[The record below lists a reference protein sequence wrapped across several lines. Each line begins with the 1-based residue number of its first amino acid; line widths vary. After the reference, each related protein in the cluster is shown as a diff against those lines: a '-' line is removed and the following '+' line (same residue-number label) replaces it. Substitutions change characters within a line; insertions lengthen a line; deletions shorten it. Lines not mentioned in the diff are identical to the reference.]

1 MDKLNIVE
9 KAKRY
14 DEAIKKL
21 RSLHDNYDTV
31 STLIDVKEELEN
43 IFPEL
48 AENEDERIR
57 KWCISHFKECINVIK
72 DNDEYKEYLNNKVIP
87 WLEKH
92 SQVKE
97 FPIFQH
103 ENKTCKEN
111 DDSLTSEDER
121 IKEELISNFKEAIEN
136 IKSEEIIPHSAKVL
150 VCKMQKWIAWLE
162 KKCEQKPTEWSEEER
177 QNVESIIAALTY
189 CNENGVSDCFVDPD
203 ILIDWLE
210 SFKDRVQPQPKQ
222 EWNEDD
228 ERLFQ
233 IVIDILDKEEHKG
246 HLSHTDLIA
255 CVKKLKFLRP
265 QNRWKPNKEQ
275 MNGLKEAIEFLGCT
289 KTRREPLQSLY
300 EQLKKLK

>member
-1 MDKLNIVE
+1 MDKLSIVE

-21 RSLHDNYDTV
+21 RSLHDNYDAV

-48 AENEDERIR
+48 AESEGERIR

-92 SQVKE
+92 SQVKG
-97 FPIFQH
+97 FSISQH
-103 ENKTCKEN
+103 KNKTCKEN

-121 IKEELISNFKEAIEN
+121 IREELISNFKEAIEN
-136 IKSEEIIPHSAKVL
+136 IRSEEIIPHSAKVL

-162 KKCEQKPTEWSEEER
+162 KKCEQKEVEPTPIFRIGDILKRKGKDYTFRVDRVQGGYYHCDRNHGAVFPIEEQNNWELVEQKLAEWSEEDEKMLDGIIEASTHHCYLNITDINWLKSLKER
-177 QNVESIIAALTY
+177 YT
-189 CNENGVSDCFVDPD
+189 
-203 ILIDWLE
+203 
-210 SFKDRVQPQPKQ
+210 
-222 EWNEDD
+222 
-228 ERLFQ
+228 
-233 IVIDILDKEEHKG
+233 
-246 HLSHTDLIA
+246 
-255 CVKKLKFLRP
+255 
-265 QNRWKPNKEQ
+265 WKPNKEQ